1 MGRKDFISHTE
12 TACSLAHDRVMLV
25 VKNLPTSARNVR
37 HSGSIL
43 GQRDPLQED
52 GQTHSSGL
60 AWSIPWTEEPGGL
73 QSMGTQRAGSSR
85 ATEHISLKA
94 LFSVTVALG
103 SWMARPSIYEFG
115 EDTILY
121 ITFSK
126 ESI

>member
-43 GQRDPLQED
+43 GQREPLQED

-73 QSMGTQRAGSSR
+73 QSMGTQSVGYDCRELPQTHARDVRSEGFPSVCFSLVFFFPI
-85 ATEHISLKA
+85 TSFIS
-94 LFSVTVALG
+94 
-103 SWMARPSIYEFG
+103 
-115 EDTILY
+115 
-121 ITFSK
+121 
-126 ESI
+126 